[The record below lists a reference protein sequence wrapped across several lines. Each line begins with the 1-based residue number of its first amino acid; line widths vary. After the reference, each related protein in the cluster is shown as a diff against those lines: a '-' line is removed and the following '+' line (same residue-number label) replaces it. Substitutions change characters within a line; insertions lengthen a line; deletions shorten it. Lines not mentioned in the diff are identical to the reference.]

1 MSDQWIR
8 KIGLYV
14 QLSQE
19 EFLDLS
25 AFHIRFEVANADVE
39 SPNNASI
46 RIYNLAKS
54 TVKKLIEQGE
64 FTQVTLNAG
73 YINGNYGTIFQG
85 NIKQFRIGKESAVD
99 TYLDILAADGDIFYT
114 NAIMNDSIAK
124 NTTPKDHIKVIADK
138 TNTSVDMG
146 NLVVN
151 GLNNPSLRGKV
162 MFGLARGFL
171 RNVTSKLDTTWSIQN
186 GVLEIIPKNGY
197 LEDEVVELS
206 ANTGLIGIPEQTDEG
221 VRMKCLLNSK
231 LRIGR
236 LVNVNNNIV
245 NKTL

>member
-85 NIKQFRIGKESAVD
+85 NIKQFTFKCPQVLSSR
-99 TYLDILAADGDIFYT
+99 YHHF
-114 NAIMNDSIAK
+114 
-124 NTTPKDHIKVIADK
+124 
-138 TNTSVDMG
+138 SVDVCRG
-146 NLVVN
+146 VV
-151 GLNNPSLRGKV
+151 V
-162 MFGLARGFL
+162 
-171 RNVTSKLDTTWSIQN
+171 
-186 GVLEIIPKNGY
+186 
-197 LEDEVVELS
+197 
-206 ANTGLIGIPEQTDEG
+206 
-221 VRMKCLLNSK
+221 
-231 LRIGR
+231 
-236 LVNVNNNIV
+236 
-245 NKTL
+245 